1 MAKEDIFSKMNIKD
15 YNNQLEKVIEKK
27 DFSESVK
34 NLLLSMLYRIE
45 TGYADYE
52 KVKQNVE
59 PKKRFVERIIKIV
72 EEDCRQIQLVKS
84 MSEESKILEGAEFL
98 VEPEQG
104 KIIVYQNERML
115 LEALLA
121 LRQKPVEIE
130 EAYALIQ
137 PALQKFLL
145 VGKRMNFVEVLRDF
159 NGWSWDILA
168 KEMDSLFYNVVYQ
181 NMVILLGNYFMQK
194 WGKKEPI
201 WQEAEEIEE
210 TIEQNPINTI
220 LSNKEFDHIYEEE
233 PQINVIHILKQAL
246 RENYGEKLALEWE
259 SAFYRMICILMIQQD
274 AQEKQNM
281 IEARNKAVTKL
292 EEMKDKKIYVEN
304 QSNRKKELA
313 LQIKQID
320 QLLNDDYLLKEEY
333 RTRNSKLANKDK
345 IFSISHLADKL
356 EKERNVLLAQI
367 QEINQS
373 IEPKNFVKYKEDIQK
388 QVDFFEKLGLVE
400 ENKHKNQ
407 QEAFI
412 DLQKIFLECFNCK
425 INKVETKKQMVSL
438 LYVFRY
444 YLWLPVQE
452 GAIKDIEAIQEEWQQ
467 VQNKMIQKACQ
478 MKVLTTIS
486 QQENFNTKVVSTF
499 LDTKIITLETILLV
513 LKYQKEILKIE
524 IYDDTIH
531 EKTQEIPVI
540 EKTELSV
547 KLNKKIK
554 LFL

>member
-27 DFSESVK
+27 DFSENVK

-121 LRQKPVEIE
+121 LRQEPVEIE

-159 NGWSWDILA
+159 NGWSWDILT
-168 KEMDSLFYNVVYQ
+168 KEMDSLSYNVVYQ

-233 PQINVIHILKQAL
+233 PQIHVIQMMKQAL
-246 RENYGEKLALEWE
+246 RENYGEKLALDWE
-259 SAFYRMICILMIQQD
+259 EAFYRLLCILMIQQD
-274 AQEKQNM
+274 AKEKQN
-281 IEARNKAVTKL
+281 IEEARNEAVTQL
-292 EEMKDKKIYVEN
+292 EEMKDKKIYVEK

-356 EKERNVLLAQI
+356 EKERNALLAQI

-388 QVDFFEKLGLVE
+388 QVDFFEKLGLAE
-400 ENKHKNQ
+400 ENRHKNQ

-425 INKVETKKQMVSL
+425 IDKVETKKQMISL

-452 GAIKDIEAIQEEWQQ
+452 GAIKDIEAIQESLQQ
-467 VQNKMIQKACQ
+467 VKNKIIQKACQ
-478 MKVLTTIS
+478 MKVLTTVS
-486 QQENFNTKVVSTF
+486 QQENFNVKVVSTF

-554 LFL
+554 LFS

>member
-72 EEDCRQIQLVKS
+72 EEDCKQIQLVKS

-159 NGWSWDILA
+159 NGWSWDILT

-531 EKTQEIPVI
+531 EETQEIPVI

>member
-72 EEDCRQIQLVKS
+72 EEDCKQIQLVKS

-159 NGWSWDILA
+159 NGWSWDILT

-554 LFL
+554 LFS

>member
-159 NGWSWDILA
+159 NGWSWDILT

>member
-72 EEDCRQIQLVKS
+72 EEDCKQIQLVKS

-159 NGWSWDILA
+159 NGWSWDILT